1 MKRVSPSPAKA
12 AFTLVELLVVI
23 GIIVVLM
30 SLLLTAVPAV
40 KDAQRK
46 LDARQT
52 STQIVAA
59 LNAYYTE
66 YAKFPPVTSPSA
78 AAADPQ
84 SGTKDTIVGDPVMNT
99 GLVNNT
105 LFYTI
110 RAIPKGPN
118 VDSLL
123 NPRKVV
129 FYDGKVATLSA
140 NKPRGGFYDRAANGS
155 APPDDEGGCLYDPW
169 GKQFGVIMDSTGD
182 ERIDLASVYTDFGGD
197 DPTSGKAPRK
207 RAGAF
212 SMGKDETLGNN
223 GDRVYRNNNTLS
235 DDVVSWE

>member
-1 MKRVSPSPAKA
+1 MKRVSPSLSKG

-66 YAKFPPVTSPSA
+66 YAKFPPVEAQA
-78 AAADPQ
+78 ATPQ
-84 SGTKDTIVGDPVMNT
+84 SATKDTMVGDPAMNT
-99 GLVNNT
+99 QQQNNT
-105 LFYTI
+105 LFYTL

-118 VDSLL
+118 EGSLL

-129 FYDGKVATLSA
+129 FYDGKVATLSS

-155 APPDDEGGCLYDPW
+155 APPDQEGGSLYDPW
-169 GKQFGVIMDSTGD
+169 GKQFGVIMDTTGD

-223 GDRVYRNNNTLS
+223 GDRVYRNNNTVS